1 MHEGKP
7 MKQSLAIAYA
17 MKRKAKKMS
26 DGGPVPDQNKV
37 KGFVKGFTGKAMGG
51 EMKSGYLP
59 MPEEHEEMNEAAMHE
74 DEMDMNQHPV
84 HAEDSG
90 EEGIVDR
97 IMKRFSKGGQVANAT
112 PPMADKMPS
121 EYDDL
126 VLDDDL
132 EFHDTGTNSGDE
144 LGNAQEDED
153 RKDIVSRIM
162 SSRKK
167 KDRNPRPA

>member
-1 MHEGKP
+1 
-7 MKQSLAIAYA
+7 MKNSLAIAYA
-17 MKRKAKKMS
+17 MNKKRKKMS
-26 DGGPVPDQNKV
+26 GGGPVPDKDKV

-59 MPEEHEEMNEAAMHE
+59 MPEEHEEMNEAAMSE
-74 DEMDMNQHPV
+74 DDMDFNQKPV

-97 IMKRFSKGGQVANAT
+97 IMKRFSKGGQVANET
-112 PPMADKMPS
+112 EPMADSMPN
-121 EYDDL
+121 EFDDL

-132 EFHDTGTNSGDE
+132 EFHDTGANSGDE
-144 LGNAQEDED
+144 LGDAQEDED

-162 SSRKK
+162 ASRKK